1 MAALPELEL
10 TIAVSRCLVKRNFQ
24 IVIGEGGT
32 VTSMKSLSFLI
43 IGIWL
48 LPLLLCPVNVQ
59 SEDAA
64 VAPPSV
70 LTLEATIELAID
82 ANLGIKS
89 SEEDI
94 IASKYIRRGRF
105 TNFLPTFST
114 SYQYKRSKEPTISG
128 TQIASSE
135 DEYTITAS
143 FTQQLFTGFAL
154 INEYKIAQLGVD
166 VSEFNEKVVKQ
177 DVILAAKQRY
187 FEVLKAAKLVDVAFK
202 TVTQIE
208 QQKQVAQDFYEVGM
222 SPLNDLL
229 QAQVELAN
237 ARQSLIVAQNNLEV
251 AKSNLNTLLRWP
263 VNTQIS
269 LQDIVVY
276 SAFDRDINYCLE
288 QAHTNR
294 FELKIADLEI
304 EIAERERDLSKQ
316 DYFPTVDLKGRYFK
330 IGDDATADGFEES
343 WDVTALASWDFW
355 MWGRTTFG
363 VKEKLARVSQARYRK
378 SELWDNIQRE
388 VKEAYLRTIQ
398 SENNIKA
405 VEKAVVQARENLRI
419 NEDRYREQVATATD
433 LTVAQT
439 LLTQTETNYFNALYD
454 FKIAK
459 ATLYR
464 VMGIVL
470 ME

>member
-1 MAALPELEL
+1 
-10 TIAVSRCLVKRNFQ
+10 
-24 IVIGEGGT
+24 
-32 VTSMKSLSFLI
+32 MKLLSFLI
-43 IGIWL
+43 IGIWI
-48 LPLLLCPVNVQ
+48 LPLVLFPVNVE

-94 IASKYIRRGRF
+94 NASEYIRRGRF

-128 TQIASSE
+128 TEIASSE

-143 FTQQLFTGFAL
+143 FTQRLFTGFAL

-187 FEVLKAAKLVDVAFK
+187 FEVLKAEKLVDVAFK

-263 VNTQIS
+263 VNTRIV

-276 SAFDRDINYCLE
+276 RAYDKDIEYCLE
-288 QAHTNR
+288 QAKNNR

-304 EIAERERDLSKQ
+304 EIAVKERDLSKQ
-316 DYFPTVDLKGRYFK
+316 DYFPTVDLTGRYFK
-330 IGDDATADGFEES
+330 IGDDPDADGS
-343 WDVTALASWDFW
+343 
-355 MWGRTTFG
+355 G
-363 VKEKLARVSQARYRK
+363 
-378 SELWDNIQRE
+378 
-388 VKEAYLRTIQ
+388 
-398 SENNIKA
+398 
-405 VEKAVVQARENLRI
+405 
-419 NEDRYREQVATATD
+419 
-433 LTVAQT
+433 
-439 LLTQTETNYFNALYD
+439 
-454 FKIAK
+454 
-459 ATLYR
+459 
-464 VMGIVL
+464 
-470 ME
+470 